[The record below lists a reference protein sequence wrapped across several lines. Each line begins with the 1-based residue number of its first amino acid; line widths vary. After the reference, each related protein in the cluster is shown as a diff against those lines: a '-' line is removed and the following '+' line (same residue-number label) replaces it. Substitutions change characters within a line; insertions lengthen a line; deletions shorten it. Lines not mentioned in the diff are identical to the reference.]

1 MIIFKLQDSNLIKR
15 LKTILTN
22 RIIKFL
28 NEQSKLDNTKFTEFY
43 EDYKMYFKEAIAR
56 SNDTKEKEDIASLL
70 RFETNKTES
79 NKTITLDDYIKQM
92 KPDQKSIYYFAAP
105 TREIATNS
113 PYFEAIKQK
122 DYEVLFLFEPHDEIV
137 VLQLAQYQKFNL
149 SSIESEIEKDK
160 LKDDIIIENDPRSL
174 SNEQANELKTWLK
187 KKFGNKVKNV
197 KITTKLENH
206 PVIVSC
212 SDMGAIRHFIK
223 TNLVQREKAKDIF
236 NMIDLNLEINPKNS
250 IIKSLYNLQ
259 KTNQDL
265 ADLLADQLLD
275 NALLNAGLIDDPRFV
290 LKNLNTLLEKVFE
303 IK

>member
-1 MIIFKLQDSNLIKR
+1 LIKR

-28 NEQSKLDNTKFTEFY
+28 NEQSKLDNKKFTEFY

-79 NKTITLDDYIKQM
+79 NHTITLDEYIKQM

-105 TREIATNS
+105 TREIAMNS

-122 DYEVLFLFEPHDEIV
+122 DFEVLFLFEPHDEIV
-137 VLQLAQYQKFNL
+137 VLQLGQFQKFNL

-160 LKDDIIIENDPRSL
+160 LKDDLIIENDPKSL
-174 SNEQANELKTWLK
+174 SNDQANELKTWLK
-187 KKFGNKVKNV
+187 KKFGNKVKNI

-223 TNLVQREKAKDIF
+223 TNLVQRDKVKDIF

-250 IIKSLYNLQ
+250 IIKTLYNLQ

-265 ADLLADQLLD
+265 AELLADQLLD

-303 IK
+303 NKH